1 MSDTNAEDENVGL
14 ILDVSGIREASLV
27 CQNWDCQSQ
36 YEYASKNNRTN
47 YDRTVILKFIICAI
61 QRKWK

>member
-27 CQNWDCQSQ
+27 CLCQN
-36 YEYASKNNRTN
+36 
-47 YDRTVILKFIICAI
+47 
-61 QRKWK
+61 